1 MKIREY
7 RDMHNHLTRR
17 GTPEQNKKADENNKK
32 YLADRK
38 AKTLKEYG
46 LENHVVDTLNK
57 YEDGPSIQQ
66 QVINYS
72 PKKINTKPTKD
83 GGPDILRN
91 LLIEKMKTED
101 LDSDEI
107 RYLMDTKDR
116 SSLNSQKITN
126 TDQRILTK
134 QNKPNTKVTPNYP
147 KQATPEQYGKLA
159 ERLERQRQM
168 TGAPTKPLK
177 PFKKE
182 SKQLEL
188 PLEFPKIDPI
198 ILEPMSRGPDPE
210 TARLEKRFN
219 QILQEKKD
227 EDLKNATSGL
237 AALLG
242 DKKND

>member
-1 MKIREY
+1 MKIGEY
-7 RDMHNHLTRR
+7 KQMMKYITRP

-38 AKTLKEYG
+38 AKTVKEYG

-57 YEDGPSIQQ
+57 FEDGPNIPQ
-66 QVINYS
+66 
-72 PKKINTKPTKD
+72 PKKIETKPTNKD

-91 LLIEKMKTED
+91 ILIEEMKTRD

-116 SSLNSQKITN
+116 SSLNSQKFSN
-126 TDQRILTK
+126 TEQRILAK
-134 QNKPNTKVTPNYP
+134 ENKPNTKATP

-168 TGAPTKPLK
+168 TGTKSKPLK
-177 PFKKE
+177 PFIKKP
-182 SKQLEL
+182 KQLEL
-188 PLEFPKIDPI
+188 PLDLPKIDPNLI
-198 ILEPMSRGPDPE
+198 ESLSRVPDPE

-219 QILQEKKD
+219 EILQQKKD
-227 EDLKNATSGL
+227 EDLRIATSGL
-237 AALLG
+237 AALIG